1 MKEYNIYRIESE
13 DEIDWIHAEGNLLE
27 VLKWYTDEYVVNLKD
42 IDTITLL
49 PKEEWKNRN
58 VVIQDPDGEED
69 IVETFFEYCQGMNCN
84 EVIASSR
91 WE

>member
-1 MKEYNIYRIESE
+1 MKEYNIYRIEAE
-13 DEIDWIHAEGNLLE
+13 DEIDWVHAEGNLLE
-27 VLKWYTDEYVVNLKD
+27 VLKWYTEEYVVSLID
-42 IDTITLL
+42 IDNITLL

-58 VVIQDPDGEED
+58 VVMEVSDGEEG
-69 IVETFFEYCQGMNCN
+69 IVETFEQYCAGMNCN

>member
-42 IDTITLL
+42 IDIITLL

-69 IVETFFEYCQGMNCN
+69 IVETFFEYCQGMNYN